1 MTNEQIINSISKD
14 AVIPNGVNESL
25 SFSDVVKDSHHHIY
39 NDLGKD
45 EVSVSDIMNDI
56 VNNYDGYS
64 DAEGTSPEE
73 SARFYNS
80 IIRELEKLGLQY
92 IDLEEDNMNEDVN
105 KSRNEMMDII
115 DFAYGRDWISDEV
128 LMANGASEGDDG
140 EEGYFTGMTDSQIRD
155 LYKVAVK
162 SIKNEAESNP
172 VTWKSWGGLNRLN
185 ELGFDWNIDGTK
197 LIQE

>member
-14 AVIPNGVNESL
+14 VVIPNGVNESL
-25 SFSDVVKDSHHHIY
+25 SFSDIVKDSHHHIY

-45 EVSVSDIMNDI
+45 EVSVDDILYDI

-73 SARFYNS
+73 SVRFYNS

-105 KSRNEMMDII
+105 KSRNEMLDII
-115 DFAYGRDWISDEV
+115 DFAYGRNWISDEV
-128 LMANGASEGDDG
+128 LMANGASEDDDG

-155 LYKVAVK
+155 VYKIAVK
-162 SIKNEAESNP
+162 SIKNSAESNP

-185 ELGFDWNIDGTK
+185 ELGFDWNIEGTK